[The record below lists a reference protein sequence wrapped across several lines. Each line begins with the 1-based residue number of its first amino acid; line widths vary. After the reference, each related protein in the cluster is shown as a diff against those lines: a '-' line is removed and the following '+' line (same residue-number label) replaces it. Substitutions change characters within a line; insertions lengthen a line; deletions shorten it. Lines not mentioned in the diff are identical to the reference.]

1 MSERL
6 RGLVMITRASL
17 GCGFLLFSFLLM
29 ASLVTTYGQ
38 LFENPSRPLTF
49 GYTLAL
55 LMGPLV
61 FGWLAFRS
69 YQVWRAGPPVFK
81 LPAGDGQDD
90 APCCTG
96 NSAKKEK

>member
-1 MSERL
+1 
-6 RGLVMITRASL
+6 
-17 GCGFLLFSFLLM
+17 
-29 ASLVTTYGQ
+29 
-38 LFENPSRPLTF
+38 
-49 GYTLAL
+49 
-55 LMGPLV
+55 MGPLV